1 MRGRVIISE
10 GVSFSFIFFY
20 CPLLETGKTKRELDF
35 LRWVALRIFGML
47 SRRRGRWFLSLSAEK
62 GNGIPGCGSS
72 FLFLITYLPTY
83 ERDEYIA
90 ALTRIVSGSTRRHG
104 DERCVVNSDRFRHGR
119 NIIVST
125 LRLLI
130 GIPDY
135 YLVGYVV
142 YCVFIAGRQAGS
154 L

>member
-1 MRGRVIISE
+1 MVFIVVRGKREWNTRVWI
-10 GVSFSFIFFY
+10 FIF
-20 CPLLETGKTKRELDF
+20 
-35 LRWVALRIFGML
+35 
-47 SRRRGRWFLSLSAEK
+47 
-62 GNGIPGCGSS
+62 
-72 FLFLITYLPTY
+72 FLITYLPTY

-104 DERCVVNSDRFRHGR
+104 DERCVVNSDRLRHGR